1 MLGRGGFSEVWKAL
15 DLSDLTEVAVKVHQ
29 LNASWSESRKQSY
42 VKHVTREYTIH
53 RDLNHPRVVR
63 LFDVFEIDVN
73 SFATVL
79 ELCRGIDL
87 DEKLKTSKMIPEKDA
102 KTVVM
107 QIVSGLRYLHA
118 PHIGSSSSLLDDAGE
133 SPSPGAGQEVP
144 NGMLPPSGTPSRRRS
159 IIHFDL
165 KPANILFDYMG
176 DVKITDF
183 GLSKVPKIFSTN
195 VLCYLKFY
203 II

>member
-1 MLGRGGFSEVWKAL
+1 
-15 DLSDLTEVAVKVHQ
+15 
-29 LNASWSESRKQSY
+29 

-53 RDLNHPRVVR
+53 RDLNHPRVVQ

-87 DEKLKTSKMIPEKDA
+87 DEKLKTVKMISEKDA
-102 KTVVM
+102 KAILM
-107 QIVSGLRYLHA
+107 QIVSGLRYLNA
-118 PHIGSSSSLLDDAGE
+118 PGSTSNSTVIGASSGGDEEFVAPVLSVEGVNLPMPPPGT
-133 SPSPGAGQEVP
+133 PGAG
-144 NGMLPPSGTPSRRRS
+144 NRRRS

-165 KPANILFDYMG
+165 KPANILFDSMG

-183 GLSKVPKIFSTN
+183 GLSKVTTN
-195 VLCYLKFY
+195 T
-203 II
+203 